1 MQPADQRHFRPTD
14 PREVIRFEEAA
25 DLTIEARLARV
36 EAKLAI
42 SNVLATYAA
51 AVQCGDTEAT
61 WDCFSEDVEY
71 TLDGSVTMHATG
83 KAAVLEHFRTH
94 RGFIR
99 VADGKMVWRGNETNF
114 RHLMY
119 EPVIKVSDDLQTA
132 WVTSMFSGVITKF
145 TAVHSEKHAH
155 EGTYVLT
162 FRNEGDRWR
171 ICKFYSY
178 TELAYNPLYVVID
191 EEQHPI
197 TPVNRRS

>member
-1 MQPADQRHFRPTD
+1 MPLDARRRTAVRFATAWYTPLRLAAPWYTPLRLATHERKELSSTVQPADQRHFRPTD

-94 RGFIR
+94 RGFI
-99 VADGKMVWRGNETNF
+99 
-114 RHLMY
+114 
-119 EPVIKVSDDLQTA
+119 
-132 WVTSMFSGVITKF
+132 
-145 TAVHSEKHAH
+145 
-155 EGTYVLT
+155 
-162 FRNEGDRWR
+162 
-171 ICKFYSY
+171 
-178 TELAYNPLYVVID
+178 
-191 EEQHPI
+191 
-197 TPVNRRS
+197 